1 MIVPS
6 GNGIRSFMEIL
17 SKSGHYTIRSTPNQV
32 AIQAAIGH
40 YERLWG
46 AKQSHYVQDAIR
58 LLRSILSLAMTSG
71 SIRFILTPLAIA
83 LTVLLVFCSGMAF
96 AEKANDI
103 ETKETWWVAEEYAAF
118 APKRIAVLPME
129 NLSLET
135 DTEEALYQ
143 AVYSRLTEKGYI
155 KISRDKV
162 ESVMKDL
169 GIQTAGQLSG
179 ISPERLGKV
188 LNCDAVFTGRIDQ
201 SGTVHMGV
209 YDALAVSCSLKL
221 VDCKT
226 AKVLW
231 LAEQW
236 RAAHRQWQADPINL
250 LLNIAIHEKASRSD
264 RVTWLVSE
272 MLKTLPAGPVQAVD
286 DNLLEQAAPI
296 KADE

>member
-1 MIVPS
+1 MS
-6 GNGIRSFMEIL
+6 
-17 SKSGHYTIRSTPNQV
+17 HC
-32 AIQAAIGH
+32 
-40 YERLWG
+40 ERLQG
-46 AKQSHYVQDAIR
+46 AKQSHYIIKTVR
-58 LLRSILSLAMTSG
+58 LLRSILSLAMTLG
-71 SIRFILTPLAIA
+71 HIRFISTSQVIA
-83 LTVLLVFCSGMAF
+83 LSVFLVFYSGISV

-103 ETKETWWVAEEYAAF
+103 ETKETWWVADDYAKM
-118 APKRIAVLPME
+118 APQRIAVLPME
-129 NLSLET
+129 NLSLEPK
-135 DTEEALYQ
+135 TEEALYQ

-162 ESVMKDL
+162 QSVMKDL

-179 ISPERLGKV
+179 ISPERLGKL

-226 AKVLW
+226 AKALW

-250 LLNIAIHEKASRSD
+250 LLNIAIHEKASRVD

-272 MLKTLPAGPVQAVD
+272 MLKTLPAGPVEAVD